1 MKKERKTVQS
11 PKVFKSC
18 LPDLSEIPMDEVT
31 KIKMSLDSLDPEKL
45 IQEALQSSSDYQ
57 AYRNIKTKKDDLLEQ
72 TKTKAISN
80 FITDLKNKSEQQ
92 MRNAFSKRIN
102 EYNTGYRINSNI
114 LHAIFN
120 NDYNLSEGWE

>member
-18 LPDLSEIPMDEVT
+18 LPDLSEIPMDEVS

-57 AYRNIKTKKDDLLEQ
+57 AYRNIKTNTDTILQVTEYVGNLVFEQDDKKAQENYSNIANLIEDKPKRKSAGVST
-72 TKTKAISN
+72 TKTTK
-80 FITDLKNKSEQQ
+80 TTKT
-92 MRNAFSKRIN
+92 
-102 EYNTGYRINSNI
+102 TGTKK
-114 LHAIFN
+114 
-120 NDYNLSEGWE
+120 